1 MFKWVC
7 WLMAAY
13 FAMCV
18 GLQYNDPDPIRWML
32 IYGGAMIVSIAL
44 PLRPNVAPAGY
55 LFAVVSAVWGG
66 YLVWRIWGLVTLS
79 DIPRHMS
86 EKGGAVEEEREA
98 GGLIIEAVWLAAA
111 SRYAGFRDRRRRRTP
126 A

>member
-13 FAMCV
+13 FAMCM

-32 IYGGAMIVSIAL
+32 IYGAGMAISIAL
-44 PLRPNVAPAGY
+44 PLRRSAVPAAY
-55 LFAVVSAVWGG
+55 VVAVVAAVWGG
-66 YLVWRIWGLVTLS
+66 YLIYRIWGLVTLA
-79 DIPRHMS
+79 DIPRKMS

-98 GGLIIEAVWLAAA
+98 GGLVIEAVWLAL
-111 SRYAGFRDRRRRRTP
+111 AGWLTRRRR